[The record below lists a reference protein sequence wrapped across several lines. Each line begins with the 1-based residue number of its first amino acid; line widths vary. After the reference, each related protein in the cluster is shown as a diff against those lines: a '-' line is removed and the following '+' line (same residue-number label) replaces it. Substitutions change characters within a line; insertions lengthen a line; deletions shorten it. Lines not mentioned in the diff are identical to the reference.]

1 MKSSEVLN
9 KFIIN
14 QKVINN
20 SSETIIYYNKRIGYF
35 INFINDKDINDII
48 IEDYNNYVLY
58 LQNKLTKYSKPL
70 SSATIKTT
78 LNAVKIF
85 LKYSFDNKYMTNDVY
100 SYIKPYK
107 QIKKSIVVLSNEE
120 IEKLLSSQDE
130 FTIIGLRNLL
140 AISLMLDAGLRVSE
154 VANLNVEDINKN
166 LGVIKVLGK
175 GSKERL
181 VPLTDTII
189 KYYDKYI
196 FLTCFYSGALFRD
209 VNTNLRITSSGIS
222 QILKRIKKEK
232 NFNKLHPHYLRHTF
246 ATLFLVNGG
255 DPVHLQLILGHTT
268 LYMTEQY
275 IHLANQM
282 TLQKQKKFSP
292 LTNIKKAYI

>member
-20 SSETIIYYNKRIGYF
+20 SEETIKYYKQRIGYF
-35 INFINDKDINDII
+35 IDFINDKDINNVF
-48 IEDYNNYVLY
+48 IEDYNNYTLY
-58 LQNKLTKYSKPL
+58 LQNKLTDKGKNL

-78 LNAVKIF
+78 LNATKIF
-85 LKYSFDNKYMTNDVY
+85 LKYAFDNKYMTNDVY
-100 SYIKPYK
+100 SHIKPYK
-107 QIKKSIVVLSNEE
+107 QVKKAIVVLSNEE
-120 IEKLLSSQDE
+120 IEKLLSSQNE

-154 VANLNVEDINKN
+154 VSNLDVENINKN
-166 LGVIKVLGK
+166 LGVIKVFGK

-209 VNTNLRITSSGIS
+209 INTGLRLTSSGIS

-232 NFNKLHPHYLRHTF
+232 GFKKLHPHYLRHTF

-275 IHLANQM
+275 LHLANQM
-282 TLQKQKKFSP
+282 TLLKQKKFSP
-292 LTNIKKAYI
+292 LSNIHM

>member
-1 MKSSEVLN
+1 MKCSQILDKFLLN
-9 KFIIN
+9 QQI
-14 QKVINN
+14 INN
-20 SSETIIYYNKRIGYF
+20 SSETIKYYKKRIGYF
-35 INFINDKDINDII
+35 IDFINDVDINSLDINY
-48 IEDYNNYVLY
+48 YNEYVLY
-58 LQNKLTKYSKPL
+58 LKTKITDKGDLL

-85 LKYSFDNKYMTNDVY
+85 LKYAYDNNYMCVPVFKD
-100 SYIKPYK
+100 IRPYK
-107 QIKKSIVVLSNEE
+107 QIKKSIIVLSNEE
-120 IEKLLSSQDE
+120 ISTLLSSQNE

-154 VANLNVEDINKN
+154 VVNLNVEDINKN
-166 LGVIKVLGK
+166 LGVIKVFGK

-181 VPLTDTII
+181 VPLTDSIV

-196 FLTCFYSGALFRD
+196 FLTSNFNGALFKDFTTGDRL
-209 VNTNLRITSSGIS
+209 TTSGIS
-222 QILKRIKKEK
+222 QILRRIKKQIGFK
-232 NFNKLHPHYLRHTF
+232 KLHPHYLRHTF

-275 IHLANQM
+275 LHLANQM

-292 LTNIKKAYI
+292 LTNLKKA